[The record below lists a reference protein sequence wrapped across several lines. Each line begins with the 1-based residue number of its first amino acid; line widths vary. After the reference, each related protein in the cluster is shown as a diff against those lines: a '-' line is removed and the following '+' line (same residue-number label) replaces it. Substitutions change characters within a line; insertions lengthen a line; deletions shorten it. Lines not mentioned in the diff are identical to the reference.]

1 MEKDFADR
9 ADFDN
14 FDWDISMSHGICST
28 KETKYIDPIAK
39 QIPIAHD
46 GQ

>member
-28 KETKYIDPIAK
+28 YIDPIAK
-39 QIPIAHD
+39 RIPIAHD